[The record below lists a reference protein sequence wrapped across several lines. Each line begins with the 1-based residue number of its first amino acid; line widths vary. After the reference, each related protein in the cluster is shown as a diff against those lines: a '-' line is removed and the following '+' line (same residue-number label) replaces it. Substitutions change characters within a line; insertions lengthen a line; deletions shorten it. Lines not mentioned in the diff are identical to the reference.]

1 MSCSF
6 ASTGK
11 PNYNSYFQK
20 LTPLET
26 EQSAPVVEQAGDSA
40 SYKTDLDRNVC
51 VVRSPTFCYS
61 PVKFY
66 VWSIWKDAFAYWWLK
81 QGQGQPG
88 ETPPV
93 PQAPVPLWDDRRENL
108 AGARIGIFLT
118 IVLRLALATAL
129 NNYLTYHLWH
139 KC

>member
-66 VWSIWKDAFAYWWLK
+66 VWSKIL
-81 QGQGQPG
+81 
-88 ETPPV
+88 
-93 PQAPVPLWDDRRENL
+93 LL
-108 AGARIGIFLT
+108 IFMKNEA
-118 IVLRLALATAL
+118 IINHYPNF
-129 NNYLTYHLWH
+129 NNYVPRVKWGAQIVSHGFQKLSF
-139 KC
+139 